1 MSTLL
6 EGRIAVVTGA
16 SEGIGFAT
24 AKRFAEEG
32 AQVVIAARRQVELD
46 RAVAAIGQGTIGVR
60 TDVSKQA
67 DLDALFETV
76 ATAHGRIDVLVAN
89 ASTFQTIPLGELTEQ
104 HIDETL
110 GVNVKGMAFTVQK
123 ALPLLSQ
130 NASIVLTSSSDNQT
144 GGPGRSLYAAS
155 KAAERNLARSW
166 LVELADRGIRV
177 NAISPGPTATEGL
190 ERNAGVD
197 DIEAAMGSLIP
208 RGSLIKP
215 VEVAN
220 AILFLVS
227 DLGSGVNG
235 IELTV
240 DGGYAQVR

>member
-240 DGGYAQVR
+240 DGGYAQAR